1 MVSKVY
7 CVNSGPGWN
16 LGNHGNYGNHGN
28 HGKSS

>member
-7 CVNSGPGWN
+7 CVNSGLGRN
-16 LGNHGNYGNHGN
+16 LGNHGNHGN